1 MRLIVAF
8 SIPAEQAPNVLV
20 LDSKSTSD
28 DLPDPSSVIF
38 LIGKSIRL
46 RDSNHVRLSCGL
58 GGYFAASAETGV
70 SALGEEPHTVYGVP
84 VGGTKA
90 MGSALTSSRGTARQR
105 FLSFW
110 GPHFIGIAP

>member
-1 MRLIVAF
+1 MQIF
-8 SIPAEQAPNVLV
+8 
-20 LDSKSTSD
+20 KSTCD

-46 RDSNHVRLSCGL
+46 RDSNNVRLSCGL
-58 GGYFAASAETGV
+58 GGYFAASTESGV
-70 SALGEEPHTVYGVP
+70 SALGEELHTVYGVP

-105 FLSFW
+105 FLRFW
-110 GPHFIGIAP
+110 AERFLECLK